1 MPDAAKRVRQT
12 LTTPVMTP
20 TSRAIAREAQPS
32 AASRTIRARR
42 TMRCSVVDA
51 RSQPSSS
58 LRVFRSSRITVACRR
73 TSGSLRGRRS
83 SSGKKPDVRRL
94 KLRTSGMEFA
104 RAFACWMVFF
114 VLTALSLWCAY
125 GTTATQ
131 FAEKF
136 ANQAVA
142 STAQS
147 SRETTLERLR
157 KQRDALTFTETSA
170 EAVKTAQD
178 AVSTATEQA
187 AAKRSRGGCRDLCR
201 QREAEERTAPEAL
214 LKAQENRA
222 ATIMAAELDSRI
234 AAAKDALS

>member
-1 MPDAAKRVRQT
+1 M
-12 LTTPVMTP
+12 
-20 TSRAIAREAQPS
+20 
-32 AASRTIRARR
+32 ARR
-42 TMRCSVVDA
+42 
-51 RSQPSSS
+51 
-58 LRVFRSSRITVACRR
+58 
-73 TSGSLRGRRS
+73 
-83 SSGKKPDVRRL
+83 
-94 KLRTSGMEFA
+94 
-104 RAFACWMVFF
+104 
-114 VLTALSLWCAY
+114 
-125 GTTATQ
+125 ATQ

-187 AAKRSRGGCRDLCR
+187 AAERSRGGCRDLCR

-234 AAAKDALS
+234 AAAEDALS